1 MVSFLQ
7 DKFQDHQAPFYHVK
21 EILEEELREERNKR
35 QRMKFPTIKGSS
47 QFHVAIFK
55 PGAEK
60 FKASPRL
67 CLCELCMVEYGSCPL
82 FKEYQLQVQL
92 ISAPNLR
99 SDIAPPVEEV
109 SDEAVSEFVSVDTYV
124 AVAASVSS
132 IDTVWFIK
140 VKEVNRIDHDNIS
153 VDSFGFKIAP
163 SIMHLSGYF
172 LEKDEKKTTRKEN
185 VYKLSKKETYFFKE
199 SIVYPYVNILE
210 EKKGLTLNIED
221 YTDILYHIE
230 ANAFAHL

>member
-172 LEKDEKKTTRKEN
+172 LEKDEKKNNKKRKC
-185 VYKLSKKETYFFKE
+185 LQTF
-199 SIVYPYVNILE
+199 
-210 EKKGLTLNIED
+210 
-221 YTDILYHIE
+221 
-230 ANAFAHL
+230 